1 MESGL
6 LGVSAL
12 PTKGNSSVFQARSA
26 DLTKNQ
32 KNVAGMMI
40 DESCGLTGNLMMMM
54 ELRKKVMTFR
64 DIIGFPPYDEAGP
77 INELVIGTVEDL
89 HKLYPIVVPHTLT
102 LDMKEVSL
110 YQGLVHL
117 YNVLKS
123 VGDSWANNHK
133 WIADFGC
140 DAEGSLENFSLGQLG
155 RRVLAK
161 LDYMIKIAREMF
173 DIMDE
178 DKRNNEERTEDS
190 NIGDIL
196 GESYSDNKVTYP
208 SPNSPTL
215 ELSISM
221 IYFPP
226 ILSPV
231 RLQAAG
237 NIANKSIATVTN
249 EVLQDSKAINARP
262 KIPNFNSNRMAKAK
276 EQAVTPPSMPS
287 SPPQT
292 VSVAAVS
299 SKFTSNMMP
308 GAKEQATAPPL
319 PPSPPSNLPLNVTT
333 APPPPPILPSKGSV
347 PPPLAPMPMTK
358 GAAPPPPPPL
368 AVAKALRPRKANNK
382 LKRSTHMGNLYR
394 TLKGKVEGSSLQG
407 KNSQGRTSAIG
418 DSAGGKQGMADALA
432 EMTKRSAYFQQIEED
447 VQKHGKVI
455 KEIKVAISSFQTK
468 DMDELLKFQKHVEQ
482 YLEELTDETQVLAR
496 FEDFPMKKL
505 ETLRMAAAL
514 YLKLRGIATDLQ
526 NWKVAPP
533 LRQLLDKVESYF
545 NKIKRELDALER
557 TKDEESKRFQSHNI
571 HFDFNILMRIK
582 ESMVDVSS
590 SCMEL
595 ALQER
600 RQAKAAANAE
610 TGSKTKGM
618 TKACA
623 KMLWK
628 AFQLAFRVYTFAG
641 GQDDRAD
648 NLTKELAQEIENEP
662 EHK

>member
-249 EVLQDSKAINARP
+249 EQ
-262 KIPNFNSNRMAKAK
+262 
-276 EQAVTPPSMPS
+276 
-287 SPPQT
+287 
-292 VSVAAVS
+292 
-299 SKFTSNMMP
+299 
-308 GAKEQATAPPL
+308 KEQATAPPL
-319 PPSPPSNLPLNVTT
+319 PPSPPSNLPLN
-333 APPPPPILPSKGSV
+333 
-347 PPPLAPMPMTK
+347 

-455 KEIKVAISSFQTK
+455 MEIKVAISSFQTK

-482 YLEELTDETQVLAR
+482 HLEELTDETQVLAR